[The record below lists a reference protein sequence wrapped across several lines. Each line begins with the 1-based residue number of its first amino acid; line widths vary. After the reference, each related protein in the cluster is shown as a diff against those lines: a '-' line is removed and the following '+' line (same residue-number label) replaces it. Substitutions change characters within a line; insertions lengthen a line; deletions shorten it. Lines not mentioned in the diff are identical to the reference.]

1 MAKSDLDIKAVSGR
15 MTLKK
20 TSLASG
26 SEFSTVFSTKV
37 RAYLAK
43 VSYNLR

>member
-1 MAKSDLDIKAVSGR
+1 MKAVSGR

-37 RAYLAK
+37 RAYLK
-43 VSYNLR
+43 QIPFFV